1 MSETWKQDILDTRRY
16 EVDFVDVVG
25 SAITIASVSWD
36 IPSEL
41 AAEYAADSASISGTK
56 VINYIGNGSPGGS
69 EGNTYECS
77 VTITTDETIPR
88 QFTHTF
94 RIRLGDTFD

>member
-16 EVDFVDVVG
+16 EVNFVDVLG
-25 SAITIASVSWD
+25 SSISIASVSWD

-41 AAEYAADSASISGTK
+41 AAEYSTESGSIDGTK
-56 VINYIGNGSPGGS
+56 VVNYISNGSPGGT

-77 VTITTDETIPR
+77 VTITTDETIAR
-88 QFTHTF
+88 KFTHTF
-94 RIRLGDTFD
+94 RVRLDDTFE